1 MRRDWLLWIV
11 LAILGV
17 ACLVLVL
24 NGGDGGPI
32 AGLPEGDFAQLAY
45 YAAWGV
51 GLGSVALMTFRTRL
65 GDALKAA
72 GIWILAFAV
81 LIGAY
86 SFGPELGSLKDRLMV
101 ALMPGT
107 LISVGGDGGERDG
120 RRFMALR
127 GADDH
132 FHLDGSIDGKP
143 VSFMVDTGA
152 SIVAMD
158 RATARSVGIDLS
170 RLRFSQKV
178 MTANGLASAAPV
190 TLDTVKVGDI
200 VRHDV
205 EAAVTDGDFGTT
217 LLGMSFLN
225 TLTSFDFRGE
235 RLILSD

>member
-1 MRRDWLLWIV
+1 MRRDWVLWVI
-11 LAILGV
+11 LAMLGV

-24 NGGDGGPI
+24 NGSDGGTI
-32 AGLPEGDFAQLAY
+32 AGLPDDDFARLAY
-45 YAAWGV
+45 LGAWGI
-51 GLGSVALMTFRTRL
+51 ALASFGVFMLRTRL
-65 GDALKAA
+65 GEALKAA
-72 GIWILAFAV
+72 GIWVLAFAV

-101 ALMPGT
+101 ALVPGT
-107 LISVGGDGGERDG
+107 LVSVGNGDDK
-120 RRFMALR
+120 RFMALR

-158 RATARSVGIDLS
+158 RATARSVGIDPS

-190 TLDTVKVGDI
+190 TLATVKVGDI

-205 EAAVTDGDFGTT
+205 QAAVTDGDFGTT

-235 RLILSD
+235 RLILTD

>member
-1 MRRDWLLWIV
+1 MRREWLLWII

-24 NGGDGGPI
+24 NGGDGGSI
-32 AGLPEGDFAQLAY
+32 AGLPDDDFARLAY
-45 YAAWGV
+45 LGAWGV
-51 GLGSVALMTFRTRL
+51 ALASFGVFMFRSRF
-65 GDALKAA
+65 GEALKAA
-72 GIWILAFAV
+72 GIWAIVFAV
-81 LIGAY
+81 VVGAY
-86 SFGPELGSLKDRLMV
+86 SFGPEIGSLKDRLMV
-101 ALMPGT
+101 ALVPGT
-107 LISVGGDGGERDG
+107 LMSVGNGDAN
-120 RRFMALR
+120 RFMALR

-132 FHLDGSIDGKP
+132 FRLDGSIDGKP

-158 RATARSVGIDLS
+158 RATARSVGIDVS

-178 MTANGLASAAPV
+178 MTANGPASAAPV

-205 EAAVTDGDFGTT
+205 QAAVTDGDFGST

-235 RLILSD
+235 RLILTD